1 MAMKF
6 SRKKEIDDLIEYTN
20 RIGKISDD
28 ASYRNT
34 EKDRGFNSG
43 YFDAGAGKKSEWNED
58 SVEHGNEKRAS
69 NRAAQS
75 AAGEAAGNSSLV
87 YRNDWKKS
95 GVSAKIFSTD
105 KKFGSFGAK
114 DENAAKKNYENDA
127 SGRTVSNI
135 IDSFDTFSDDE
146 IIGKA
151 NFISQYSN
159 NPKTLKKLE
168 ADYKRYLSGETEK
181 LANSPYTDDE
191 KHNRAVDEA
200 AIELKFF
207 KKYEPLAWGDKDLLT
222 GTISGIF
229 GNRETGKVEMYFGCS
244 NSALKLLYGKP
255 IAYQDWILNDAV
267 SAQTTS
273 LGQKAALRMAEDA
286 RNKVFVGK
294 QSGKSYQGLDA
305 VAGFSKGGGE
315 ANYVATRLGIKSLT
329 IDPGPVINPG
339 NSFDPKKFLAIVPQN
354 RNSHDIA
361 SGNTG
366 GALNRIRRV
375 EGAKGLYTLDPKTGI
390 RQGRNGNF
398 MSEIPA
404 MPVPAKGSNGF
415 AVDEHFID
423 PLKVEES
430 VYEMRGNIENVKPQ
444 FYAHHPEFRKKEAA
458 DPDSTS
464 YALEK
469 VLKAREDAENPFSK
483 QNWAKNKAESKI
495 QAKPESREAAND
507 MPAENKPKPRTR

>member
-6 SRKKEIDDLIEYTN
+6 SKKKEIDDLIEYTN

-28 ASYRNT
+28 ASYRNI
-34 EKDRGFNSG
+34 EKDKGTDFS
-43 YFDAGAGKKSEWNED
+43 YFDVDAGRGEAPNED
-58 SVEHGNEKRAS
+58 SVEHGDMERAS
-69 NRAAQS
+69 NKTAKGIAE
-75 AAGEAAGNSSLV
+75 EAAGNNNFT

-95 GVSAKIFSTD
+95 GVSAELFSTG
-105 KKFGSFGAK
+105 KKFGSFGVK
-114 DENAAKKNYENDA
+114 DENAAKKNHENDA
-127 SGRTVSNI
+127 NGKTVSNI
-135 IDSFDTFSDDE
+135 IDSFETFSDDE
-146 IIGKA
+146 IVGKA

-207 KKYEPLAWGDKDLLT
+207 KKYEPLVWSDKDLLS

-255 IAYQDWILNDAV
+255 IAYQDWILNDAF
-267 SAQTTS
+267 SSEITS
-273 LGQKAALRMAEDA
+273 LGQRAALRMAKDA
-286 RNKVFVGK
+286 QDKVFVGK
-294 QSGKSYQGLDA
+294 ERGDNYQGLDA

-315 ANYVATRLGIKSLT
+315 ANYVATRLGIKSFT

-366 GALNRIRRV
+366 GALNNIRRV
-375 EGAKGLYTLDPKTGI
+375 EGAKGLYTLDPKTGV
-390 RQGRNGNF
+390 RQGKKGNF

-415 AVDEHFID
+415 AVNEHFID

-430 VYEMRGNIENVKPQ
+430 VYDMRGNIEDVKPQ
-444 FYAHHPEFRKKEAA
+444 FYAHHPELRKKEAA
-458 DPDSTS
+458 NPDSPS

-483 QNWAKNKAESKI
+483 QNWAKNKAESKVK
-495 QAKPESREAAND
+495 AESEKISNNRT
-507 MPAENKPKPRTR
+507 AEDKPKPRTR